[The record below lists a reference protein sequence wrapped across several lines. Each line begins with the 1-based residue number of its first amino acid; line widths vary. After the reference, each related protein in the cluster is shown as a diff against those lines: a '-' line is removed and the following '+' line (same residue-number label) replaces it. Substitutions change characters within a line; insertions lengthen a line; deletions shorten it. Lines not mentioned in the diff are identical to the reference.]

1 MKKRT
6 NFAAAILL
14 ASMMAVSTCAV
25 TSMTAVAD
33 TTYTITMDTTT
44 GHTYTA
50 YQVFTG
56 TLHEDTSTTP
66 TTKTLSDITWGN
78 GVNSSA
84 LVNAL
89 TSDSTYGTAFNTALA
104 GKTTD
109 AEKAAAVAAKLATY
123 TNTSDVKALAKII
136 AANTTGS
143 GTNSSGTTIGSL
155 SAGYYLIKDT
165 TASSSMPNGNTYS
178 EFMLEVVSDV
188 SVTAKDETVTS
199 DKKVTDAN
207 DSTGTTEANKETAD
221 YDIGDDVPYVLT
233 FTLPAKYAEY
243 SKYPITFTDDMCAG
257 LTYNGDAKI
266 YYGESDTTGA
276 SITLSPVTGTEYTGT
291 PAGQKYTYS
300 ITDLKADQASADTGS
315 ALKSLTAGSVIRI
328 EYTAKLNGNAVVGNA
343 GNPNKYNVTF
353 ANDPTWKP
361 ASETDTTPPPT
372 GNTPPVT
379 NTVFT
384 YKLVVNKTDGTSA
397 LTGADFDLYKF
408 VEQDTTGM
416 TDEQKT
422 AAGIISETIGGTA
435 TEGKWVVVTALNTG
449 SVNPTKTKTASGT
462 VENSVF
468 TFSGIDDGVYKLVES
483 TTPDGYNTI
492 EPIIFTVTPADD
504 GKLTNDESGSETVNL
519 GGVSFTLSN
528 SNGSLS
534 GNVINNQ
541 GTILPSTGGIGT
553 TIFYVVGG
561 TLVAGAV
568 VLLITKKR
576 MNTPDQK

>member
-353 ANDPTWKP
+353 ANDPNWYDDGNGGTQP
-361 ASETDTTPPPT
+361 DNPPT

-384 YKLVVNKTDGTSA
+384 YQLVVNKVKSDNSA
-397 LTGADFDLYKF
+397 LTGADFTLYKF
-408 VEQDTTGM
+408 IHSTGGSDTYNDGTTDYSGTWTSVESLHTG
-416 TDEQKT
+416 E
-422 AAGIISETIGGTA
+422 
-435 TEGKWVVVTALNTG
+435 G
-449 SVNPTKTKTASGT
+449 SVNPSKTKSPSSG
-462 VENSVF
+462 VADSVF

-541 GTILPSTGGIGT
+541 GTTLPSTGGIGT

-561 TLVAGAV
+561 TLAAGAV
-568 VLLITKKR
+568 VLLLTKKR
-576 MNTPDQK
+576 MSINDQK